1 MSGYI
6 GDSKPSKLGGGI
18 PGATDNQP
26 NLNGTKL
33 KNLEI
38 NDRLRLRRAFNNSRT
53 ALNYN
58 GTSALVSKNV
68 GLTPF
73 RVAFNAGDPA
83 CTENEYTNIK
93 YGREHNQISSSSLGR
108 LNNLKLGDGARQGGN
123 AAWSGNAKF
132 VHDSSDYVTYKKLKA
147 KNQTYN
153 DVNLGGTRKRDSTV
167 FSVLN
172 RVRS

>member
-6 GDSKPSKLGGGI
+6 TDKNPSKLGRGI
-18 PGATDNQP
+18 PGAIDNQR

-33 KNLEI
+33 KNLDI
-38 NDRLRLRRAFNNSRT
+38 NDRLKLRKAFNNSRT

-73 RVAFNAGDPA
+73 RIAFNAGDPA
-83 CTENEYTNIK
+83 CTVNEYTNIK
-93 YGREHNQISSSSLGR
+93 YGKEHNQISSSSLGR
-108 LNNLKLGDGARQGGN
+108 LNSLKIGDGARHGGN

-132 VHDSSDYVTYKKLKA
+132 VYDSSDYVSYRKLKA
-147 KNQTYN
+147 KNKNYN
-153 DVNLGGTRKRDSTV
+153 DINLGGTYKKDSTV